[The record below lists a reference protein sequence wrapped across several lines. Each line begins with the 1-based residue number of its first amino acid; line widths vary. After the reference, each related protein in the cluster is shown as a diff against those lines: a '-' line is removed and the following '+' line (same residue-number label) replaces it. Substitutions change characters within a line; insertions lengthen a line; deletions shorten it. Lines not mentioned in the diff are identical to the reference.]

1 MHCAASY
8 ERDDRDVAVLFGLSG
23 TGRRMSIDHPRTML
37 RAALAGKLDDVEMRE
52 DPVFRLGI
60 KDAW

>member
-23 TGRRMSIDHPRTML
+23 TGRRMSIDHTRAML